1 MQAFS
6 RCAIRLSIIGC
17 KHSGNIPTADWRR
30 IRSVLSGCER
40 QVADSPYSRRSRGR
54 SSGRRQAQAD
64 AVDPGRHLSTRG
76 TARPSTRGGSGARH
90 GSNSAPRRS
99 RVLSGN
105 SGLDDSN
112 SPNTGIIEFA
122 IRPERR
128 SVRRAA
134 QSFKTPPALPIVPT
148 SRIDLGI
155 AQLLDDLAHANSYS
169 TRTVHSEAL

>member
-6 RCAIRLSIIGC
+6 GCAVRLSIIGC
-17 KHSGNIPTADWRR
+17 KHSEIFPLPIVGASDPFCLAASGRLPTAR
-30 IRSVLSGCER
+30 IRDARGVDLVVG
-40 QVADSPYSRRSRGR
+40 AKRR
-54 SSGRRQAQAD
+54 D

-76 TARPSTRGGSGARH
+76 TVRPSTRGGSGARH

-148 SRIDLGI
+148 SRVDLGI